1 MGKMKELAIEM
12 LDDEVDIVPPPY
24 VYLMTCDGKPIAVY
38 VDEAT
43 AEYEMH
49 LCIQGDEA
57 ELGMHCDYNITRMTL
72 ITNHINHFDQ
82 CIGTP

>member
-1 MGKMKELAIEM
+1 MGKMKELAIDMMEG
-12 LDDEVDIVPPPY
+12 EVDIVPPPCVY
-24 VYLMTCDGKPIAVY
+24 VMTCDGKPVGVY

-57 ELGMHCDYNITRMTL
+57 DMGISSEYNITRMTL
-72 ITNHINHFDQ
+72 ITNHIDYH
-82 CIGTP
+82 IG

>member
-1 MGKMKELAIEM
+1 MGKMKELAIDMMEGG
-12 LDDEVDIVPPPY
+12 VDVVPPPC
-24 VYLMTCDGKPIAVY
+24 VYLLTCDGVPVAVY

-57 ELGMHCDYNITRMTL
+57 ELGMCCDYNITRMTL
-72 ITNHINHFDQ
+72 ITDHIDHFDYR
-82 CIGTP
+82 IG